1 MVDKV
6 RRDEILDY
14 VTYSEQRDVIRA
26 EVMAQ
31 KQDRRVH
38 VGEELTFLFEN
49 HATVRYQVLEMVRV
63 ERIVKEVDIQ
73 HELDTYNELLGDP
86 GGLGCTLLI
95 EINDPEVR
103 DARLRELLSL
113 PQHIHLEVQG
123 GARVPAQFDARQ
135 VGQDRVSS
143 VQFLKFDAAGKAPVA
158 ILVDH
163 PALQVRYPLSER
175 QRSALAADMSP

>member
-1 MVDKV
+1 MVRKV
-6 RRDEILDY
+6 TRDEILDY
-14 VTYSEQRDVIRA
+14 VTYSEQRDGIRA

-38 VGEELTFLFEN
+38 VGDELTFLFEN
-49 HATVRYQVLEMVRV
+49 HDTVRYQVLEMVRV
-63 ERIVKEVDIQ
+63 ERIVKEADIQ

-113 PQHIHLEVQG
+113 PQHIHLEVEG
-123 GARVPAQFDARQ
+123 GGRVPAQFDARQ
-135 VGQDRVSS
+135 VGEDRVSS
-143 VQFLKFDAAGKAPVA
+143 VQFLKFDAAGKAPIA

-163 PALQVRYPLSER
+163 PALQVRYPLSEP
-175 QRSALAADMSP
+175 QRTALTADMSR